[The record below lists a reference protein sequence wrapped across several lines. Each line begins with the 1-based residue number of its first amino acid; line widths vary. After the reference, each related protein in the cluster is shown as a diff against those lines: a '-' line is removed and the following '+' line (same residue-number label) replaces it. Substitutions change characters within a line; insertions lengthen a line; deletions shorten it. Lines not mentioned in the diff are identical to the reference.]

1 MKRLLL
7 ALLCAAPLATGVPV
21 EEVQAPLPQETPAVV
36 ELAFCPSMGCD
47 LENCTDPDH
56 YHYCLAGCTDA
67 AHYHNCP
74 VGCADP
80 VHPYCGRYWEM
91 DTQAE
96 PEFWTSMGCNLE
108 NCTDPDHHHY
118 CLAGCTDAAHYHNC
132 PVGCADPTHPHCG
145 QCWEDGTE
153 EVLPPCYGG
162 MGYGHHGGR
171 RGHHGGWRY

>member
-7 ALLCAAPLATGVPV
+7 ALMCAAPLATGVPV
-21 EEVQAPLPQETPAVV
+21 EEVQTPLPQETPAMV

-67 AHYHNCP
+67 
-74 VGCADP
+74 
-80 VHPYCGRYWEM
+80 
-91 DTQAE
+91 T
-96 PEFWTSMGCNLE
+96 
-108 NCTDPDHHHY
+108 
-118 CLAGCTDAAHYHNC
+118 HYHNC

-171 RGHHGGWRY
+171 RGHHGRWRY